1 MFFCQMNIIAKIMEW
16 KDPVVGEI
24 RVFSHLP
31 KKKSRK
37 GCQKGWKTKFL
48 QIRFSAHPL
57 IGHCNR
63 STPVVFWGEKM
74 LWLGCG
80 GSIRENPVP
89 NLDCDSAQA
98 TGEVRLTP
106 NFANHLVMLFKYG
119 LHQKS
124 HIPGLL
130 LGQPPLKFC
139 NRIIRPNL
147 FNTVKYALNTIRHIT
162 QIRCMTHP
170 CQKGN

>member
-1 MFFCQMNIIAKIMEW
+1 
-16 KDPVVGEI
+16 
-24 RVFSHLP
+24 
-31 KKKSRK
+31 
-37 GCQKGWKTKFL
+37 
-48 QIRFSAHPL
+48 
-57 IGHCNR
+57 
-63 STPVVFWGEKM
+63 M

-130 LGQPPLKFC
+130 LSQPPLEFSWHLVSAVLHKKFHQLKAFKAC
-139 NRIIRPNL
+139 PATL
-147 FNTVKYALNTIRHIT
+147 TVRSRDRMA
-162 QIRCMTHP
+162 MTAAF
-170 CQKGN
+170 

>member
-1 MFFCQMNIIAKIMEW
+1 
-16 KDPVVGEI
+16 
-24 RVFSHLP
+24 
-31 KKKSRK
+31 
-37 GCQKGWKTKFL
+37 
-48 QIRFSAHPL
+48 
-57 IGHCNR
+57 
-63 STPVVFWGEKM
+63 M

-147 FNTVKYALNTIRHIT
+147 FNTVKYALNTIRRIT
-162 QIRCMTHP
+162 RIRRMTHP
-170 CQKGN
+170 CLLFVVFAGAQGLQAVADLNAQPGLPGGHFARWYQDDAGTSQGPKVQFA

>member
-1 MFFCQMNIIAKIMEW
+1 
-16 KDPVVGEI
+16 
-24 RVFSHLP
+24 
-31 KKKSRK
+31 
-37 GCQKGWKTKFL
+37 
-48 QIRFSAHPL
+48 
-57 IGHCNR
+57 
-63 STPVVFWGEKM
+63 M

-130 LGQPPLKFC
+130 LSQPPLANSGVYAKANQACSPLLAILKITPTPTERWLSPSVPHFF
-139 NRIIRPNL
+139 RSPIVLERPTPL
-147 FNTVKYALNTIRHIT
+147 QAKQSHIT
-162 QIRCMTHP
+162 LRHHISVTP
-170 CQKGN
+170 ALF

>member
-1 MFFCQMNIIAKIMEW
+1 
-16 KDPVVGEI
+16 
-24 RVFSHLP
+24 
-31 KKKSRK
+31 
-37 GCQKGWKTKFL
+37 
-48 QIRFSAHPL
+48 
-57 IGHCNR
+57 
-63 STPVVFWGEKM
+63 M

-106 NFANHLVMLFKYG
+106 NFANHLIMLFKYG

-130 LGQPPLKFC
+130 LIQPPLKFC
-139 NRIIRPNL
+139 SGIRYYSIGRGHVLHVAKIILRMCYTTYWYRPSYCTNL
-147 FNTVKYALNTIRHIT
+147 STYLPSQKV
-162 QIRCMTHP
+162 CMTHP
-170 CQKGN
+170 

>member
-1 MFFCQMNIIAKIMEW
+1 
-16 KDPVVGEI
+16 
-24 RVFSHLP
+24 
-31 KKKSRK
+31 
-37 GCQKGWKTKFL
+37 
-48 QIRFSAHPL
+48 
-57 IGHCNR
+57 
-63 STPVVFWGEKM
+63 M

-106 NFANHLVMLFKYG
+106 SFANHLVMLFKYG

-130 LGQPPLKFC
+130 LSQPPLQELC
-139 NRIIRPNL
+139 RLIVPTTMPEL
-147 FNTVKYALNTIRHIT
+147 WEL
-162 QIRCMTHP
+162 
-170 CQKGN
+170 

>member
-1 MFFCQMNIIAKIMEW
+1 
-16 KDPVVGEI
+16 
-24 RVFSHLP
+24 
-31 KKKSRK
+31 
-37 GCQKGWKTKFL
+37 
-48 QIRFSAHPL
+48 
-57 IGHCNR
+57 
-63 STPVVFWGEKM
+63 M

-124 HIPGLL
+124 RIPGLL
-130 LGQPPLKFC
+130 LSQPPLDFFFFFLSLWIYLWLAKTSQQP
-139 NRIIRPNL
+139 IS
-147 FNTVKYALNTIRHIT
+147 
-162 QIRCMTHP
+162 
-170 CQKGN
+170 QKN